1 MTPMMEQYRAIKE
14 KQKDAI
20 LFFRLGDFYEM
31 FFEDAIEASRLLQIT
46 LTARNKGEHK
56 APMCGIPYHAANNYI
71 GKLTRLGKK
80 VAICE
85 QLSDPNLPGIV
96 KRDIVRIITP
106 GTTLDDN
113 ILEQKT
119 NNFLLTFTVL
129 EYEAS
134 DNGAVGGKSAA
145 DCFEIAYADVS
156 TGEFKTTKV
165 ESAQKLVTE
174 IRRIAPAEVV
184 LSPSLFESYAVSE
197 LRKGDSRIFFFK
209 YSGAET
215 VAENILTDYLQS
227 TQKNSL
233 PHLQKKEPYEVGDFM
248 PLDEATIK
256 NLELTETL
264 RENKLEGSLL
274 WVVDRAITA
283 MGGRLLRHYLTRP
296 LVNAVD
302 ITARHDAVAELI
314 ENRALLENLREKLSA
329 VLDMERLVARLS
341 LNHGNARDLV
351 GLKNTLL
358 VIPEIKAL
366 LGDARADLNSSARG
380 ALDTL
385 DELVELI
392 SRAIVPEPPLAITE
406 GGMIADGYDNELD
419 ELKKISREGKSFIQ
433 KLQQDEIEKTGIGNL
448 KVRYNRVFGY
458 YIELSKGNAVRAPER
473 YIRKQTLVNAER
485 FITPELKEYEEKVL
499 GAEEKI
505 TALEQRLFA
514 EVRGA
519 VVERITRIQKTAKAL
534 ALIDVICSF
543 AITALENNYCRPVIK
558 NVGGIRISAGRHPV
572 VEKMNFAARFV
583 PNDLTLEPDGQ
594 RLLLITGP
602 NMGGKSTFLRQ
613 CALIVLMAQIGSFV
627 PAESAEIGL
636 VDRIFTRVGAQDNLV
651 RGQSTF
657 MVEMQ
662 ETANILANATEKSL
676 VILDEVGRGTSTYDG
691 MSIAWAITEYLHDKI
706 GCNTLFATHY
716 HELIALADKLPHAA
730 NYSVAVKEEIINNG
744 LVATTDGSSESKR
757 AVAGSERGIVFLYKI
772 LPGGVDRSYG
782 IEVAKLAGLPK
793 EVVAKAYRILVD
805 LEEGVMENGIKK
817 ELNDSTKR
825 VPEEQMPLFHK
836 AARGESGSPE
846 REHQAIR
853 GNAIFEELQQVDINT
868 LTPIE
873 ALNKIAELKKK
884 SV

>member
-31 FFEDAIEASRLLQIT
+31 FFDDAIEASRLLQIT
-46 LTARNKGEHK
+46 LTSRNKGDHK

-71 GKLTRLGKK
+71 AKLTRLGKK

-113 ILEQKT
+113 ILEQKA
-119 NNFLLTFTVL
+119 NNFLLTFT
-129 EYEAS
+129 ADGGTAGS
-134 DNGAVGGKSAA
+134 DGPGG
-145 DCFEIAYADVS
+145 FEIAYADVS

-165 ESAQKLVTE
+165 ESAQKLITE
-174 IRRIAPAEVV
+174 VGRISPAEVV
-184 LSPSLFESYAVSE
+184 LTSSLFESATVSE
-197 LRKGDSRIFFFK
+197 LKKGERRIFFFK
-209 YSGAET
+209 YEGSET
-215 VAENILTDYLQS
+215 AAENILTDYLQS
-227 TQKNSL
+227 TQKNTL

-274 WVVDRAITA
+274 WVVDRSITA

-296 LVNAVD
+296 MVNAKE
-302 ITARHDAVAELI
+302 ITARHDAVAEVI
-314 ENRALLENLREKLSA
+314 ENRALLENLREKLGA
-329 VLDMERLVARLS
+329 VLDLERLVGRLS

-358 VIPEIKAL
+358 VIPEIKRL
-366 LGDARADLNSSARG
+366 LGAARAVLNASARET
-380 ALDTL
+380 LDTL

-392 SRAIVPEPPLAITE
+392 SRAIVPEPPLAITD
-406 GGMIADGYDNELD
+406 GGMIADGFDKELD
-419 ELKKISREGKSFIQ
+419 ELKKISREGKSYIQ
-433 KLQQDEIEKTGIGNL
+433 KLQQDEIAKTGIGNL
-448 KVRYNRVFGY
+448 KVRYNKVFGY
-458 YIELSKGNAVRAPER
+458 YIELSKGNAARAPEH

-505 TALEQRLFA
+505 TALEQKIFT

-543 AITALENNYCRPVIK
+543 AITALENNYCRPVIIA
-558 NVGGIRISAGRHPV
+558 GGSTGGAIKITAGRHPV

-583 PNDLTLEPDGQ
+583 PNDLALEPDGQ

-602 NMGGKSTFLRQ
+602 NMGGKSTYLRQ

-627 PAESAEIGL
+627 PAEVAEIGL

-662 ETANILANATEKSL
+662 ETANILANATQKSL

-706 GCNTLFATHY
+706 GCKTLFATHY
-716 HELIALADKLPHAA
+716 HELIALADKLSHAA
-730 NYSVAVKEEIINNG
+730 NYSVAVKEVG
-744 LVATTDGSSESKR
+744 TDAQADSGNLN
-757 AVAGSERGIVFLYKI
+757 AGRGIVFLYKI

-782 IEVAKLAGLPK
+782 IEVARLAGLPP

-817 ELNDSTKR
+817 ELDDPSKW
-825 VPEEQMPLFHK
+825 VPEAQMPLFEK
-836 AARGESGSPE
+836 AQ
-846 REHQAIR
+846 REHQSIR
-853 GNAIFEELQQVDINT
+853 GNAIFEELQQMDINT

-884 SV
+884 SA